1 MGSGDIGSADEMTNG
16 DTGDISVDTEADSG
30 DDSEDSTG
38 DPGTASGFY
47 DEPSSDGFSSDI
59 SDTNQGGFSDG
70 KQFWFLTE

>member
-1 MGSGDIGSADEMTNG
+1 MTQEI
-16 DTGDISVDTEADSG
+16 ISVDTEADSG
-30 DDSEDSTG
+30 DDSEDDSEDSTG

-70 KQFWFLTE
+70 AILVPHRIMLPLEMTDL